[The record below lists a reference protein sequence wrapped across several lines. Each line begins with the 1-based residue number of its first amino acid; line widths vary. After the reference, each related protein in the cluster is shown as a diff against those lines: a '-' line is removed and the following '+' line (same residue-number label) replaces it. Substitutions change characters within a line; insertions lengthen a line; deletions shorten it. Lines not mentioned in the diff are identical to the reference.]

1 MASKSGTESD
11 GKRLRQ
17 KWSDDSMLAAVEA
30 VRTSKMSISV
40 AANWFKVPRKT
51 QTLDDRL
58 KGRVQHGTH
67 PGVST
72 VLTVQE
78 ENSLINYLLHMAQCG
93 FPLTRTMVK
102 SLCLVDG
109 KALWHCTPLSSRI
122 WSGRSLVE
130 FIQEEASRVSS
141 SYSQ

>member
-1 MASKSGTESD
+1 
-11 GKRLRQ
+11 
-17 KWSDDSMLAAVEA
+17 MLAAMEA
-30 VRTSKMSISV
+30 VRISKMSISV
-40 AANWFKVPRKT
+40 ATNRFNVPRK
-51 QTLDDRL
+51 TLDDRL

-78 ENSLINYLLHMAQCG
+78 ENSLVKLSSPYGSMWISAYKDHG
-93 FPLTRTMVK
+93 K

-122 WSGRSLVE
+122 WSGRSLME
-130 FIQEEASRVSS
+130 FIQEEASRASS
-141 SYSQ
+141 SYR

>member
-17 KWSDDSMLAAVEA
+17 KWSNDSMLAAMEA

-40 AANWFKVPRKT
+40 AANRFNVPRK
-51 QTLDDRL
+51 TLDDRL

-67 PGVST
+67 PGVSI

-78 ENSLINYLLHMAQCG
+78 ENSL
-93 FPLTRTMVK
+93 
-102 SLCLVDG
+102 
-109 KALWHCTPLSSRI
+109 
-122 WSGRSLVE
+122 
-130 FIQEEASRVSS
+130 
-141 SYSQ
+141 